1 MSCVTMCQA
10 GEDEQEHIIFIPD
23 VERDRR
29 TDGRTSKQSMGGGGG
44 DDGVS
49 WVMLYVVHSIHPQ
62 RRRREWRDLE
72 KRIAQLSFYLSR
84 FISIYLYRQFP
95 SGDNVVDLPQSEN

>member
-29 TDGRTSKQSMGGGGG
+29 TDGRTSKQSMGGGG

-49 WVMLYVVHSIHPQ
+49 WVVLC
-62 RRRREWRDLE
+62 R
-72 KRIAQLSFYLSR
+72 SFD
-84 FISIYLYRQFP
+84 P
-95 SGDNVVDLPQSEN
+95 STATTT

>member
-29 TDGRTSKQSMGGGGG
+29 TEGRTSKQSMGGGG

-49 WVMLYVVHSIHPQ
+49 WVVLAFIRSIHS
-62 RRRREWRDLE
+62 DDDV
-72 KRIAQLSFYLSR
+72 
-84 FISIYLYRQFP
+84 
-95 SGDNVVDLPQSEN
+95 SGGI